1 MSNGPSGLDQ
11 MTHCP
16 ASGHSAAEPH
26 CSTSMR
32 QVAHLVRLHCT
43 LAPRNT
49 NRSQRHSLVVN
60 WMERSAVTQMDQH
73 ERFVRRHLRL
83 AGNTWRE
90 DYINTHFR
98 RYVSTLLAIPS
109 APDAA
114 AAAMEVGT
122 YGLFLQA
129 FRDLF
134 GYSKV
139 EGTTFE
145 NPGDTAKS
153 IQRSFDFDPEGER
166 FTLYDMNLEN
176 TQIPV
181 DDQSFDF
188 VLAAE
193 VIEHFSTDPNFF
205 FFEAN
210 RILKHGGRLLITT
223 PNVVCS
229 ENVFRILWRQVPHR
243 FYFYRKDR
251 STDRHNLE
259 YGPDLLKLVIEN
271 AGLAVER
278 MWSEDSWCER
288 RPDIEELIRNA
299 GFPDSLRGDNLFFLC
314 VKVSEPKERFPDF
327 LYH

>member
-1 MSNGPSGLDQ
+1 
-11 MTHCP
+11 
-16 ASGHSAAEPH
+16 
-26 CSTSMR
+26 
-32 QVAHLVRLHCT
+32 
-43 LAPRNT
+43 
-49 NRSQRHSLVVN
+49 
-60 WMERSAVTQMDQH
+60 
-73 ERFVRRHLRL
+73 
-83 AGNTWRE
+83 
-90 DYINTHFR
+90 
-98 RYVSTLLAIPS
+98 
-109 APDAA
+109 
-114 AAAMEVGT
+114 MEVGT

-243 FYFYRKDR
+243 ILLLPQRQIHRQTQSGIR
-251 STDRHNLE
+251 SGFAQARHRE
-259 YGPDLLKLVIEN
+259 
-271 AGLAVER
+271 
-278 MWSEDSWCER
+278 C
-288 RPDIEELIRNA
+288 RPRCGA
-299 GFPDSLRGDNLFFLC
+299 H
-314 VKVSEPKERFPDF
+314 VV
-327 LYH
+327 